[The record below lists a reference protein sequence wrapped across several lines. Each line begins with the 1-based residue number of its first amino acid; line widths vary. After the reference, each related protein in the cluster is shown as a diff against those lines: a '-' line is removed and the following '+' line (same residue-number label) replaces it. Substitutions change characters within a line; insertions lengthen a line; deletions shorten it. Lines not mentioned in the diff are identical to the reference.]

1 MQTCAALLN
10 DHFPQLLARLP
21 AGLDLD
27 RLAAEHGALSRRR
40 EISDAASLLRL
51 ALARGPGGL
60 SLRETAA
67 WAGLIGLA
75 RLSNPA
81 VKYRV
86 DQAGDFLEAL
96 SGQLLAARA
105 ELAAPCWQGRILR
118 IADGTSLTERGG
130 TGTDWRVHGVFDL
143 GRGGFCDLQLTDGR
157 GAESLTRGKPI
168 AGEVRIADRGF
179 SRAAAMA
186 GYLAAGEGRA
196 DFIVRLRWNAL
207 VLHHRDDGPRFDL
220 IAALRTLPAGH
231 APQQFDL
238 AADLGGARLPLRLVI
253 LRKPPEAAEAAR
265 QALHRQASRKQQKL
279 QPQTLIAAGFIIL
292 ATSLSAQAVPTEQ
305 ILAAYRLR
313 WQIELAFKRL
323 KSLLRID
330 RLPTVTPAA
339 SRSWLH
345 AHLVMALLCDE
356 ASQDFLD
363 AFP

>member
-1 MQTCAALLN
+1 MHTTTALLN

-27 RLAAEHGALSRRR
+27 RLAAEHGAFSRRR
-40 EISDAASLLRL
+40 EVPDAAALLRL
-51 ALARGPGGL
+51 AFARGPGGL

-81 VKYRV
+81 VKYRL
-86 DQAGDFLEAL
+86 DRAGDFLEAL
-96 SGQLLAARA
+96 CGHVLAARA
-105 ELAAPCWQGRILR
+105 EFATPGWQGRILR
-118 IADGTSLTERGG
+118 IADGTSLTQRGG
-130 TGTDWRVHGVFDL
+130 TGTDWRIHAVFDL

-157 GAESLTRGKPI
+157 GAESLARSKP
-168 AGEVRIADRGF
+168 APGEIRIADRGF

-186 GYLAAGEGRA
+186 EYLAAGQGRA

-207 VLHHRDDGPRFDL
+207 VLHHRDGPRCDL
-220 IAALRTLPAGH
+220 IATLRALPPGH
-231 APQQFDL
+231 DPHQLDL
-238 AADLGGARLPLRLVI
+238 DADLGGARLPLRLVV

-265 QALHRQASRKQQKL
+265 RALHRQASRKQKTL
-279 QPQTLIAAGFIIL
+279 LPQTLVAAEFIIL
-292 ATSLSAQAVPTEQ
+292 ATSLPAQDMPPEQ
-305 ILAAYRLR
+305 VLAAYRLR

-345 AHLVMALLCDE
+345 AHLLMALLCDA

-363 AFP
+363 SFP